1 MFLDFCDTL
10 SLDQYLS
17 MNNKTRKQITRFSTI
32 GEDSNLNVSLERIMA
47 STLQQ
52 IVPDKPSR
60 YGSGIKAIEK
70 ENLSKTLKV
79 ALVNAADGNLYV

>member
-1 MFLDFCDTL
+1 
-10 SLDQYLS
+10 
-17 MNNKTRKQITRFSTI
+17 
-32 GEDSNLNVSLERIMA
+32 MA

-79 ALVNAADGNLYV
+79 ARVNAADGNLYVWKQFYKTFFYYLYL